1 MKKYTFRTPRDYL
14 PPKRLSMNNFLN
26 HKTSKCSKINNYPTD
41 ILGTL
46 LPLFW
51 ISASGDAYE

>member
-1 MKKYTFRTPRDYL
+1 MIRTPRDYL
-14 PPKRLSMNNFLN
+14 PPKLLSMNNFLN

-46 LPLFW
+46 LSLFW
-51 ISASGDAYE
+51 ISVSGDAYE